1 MNQSTSLGIDVNE
14 DDNAIMRFDD
24 DDDNDNIS
32 ICHFV

>member
-24 DDDNDNIS
+24 DDNDNIS